1 MIDHGDLAV
10 KDGRGDLAA
19 VDPRE
24 EDRPVVA
31 LERQTAG
38 VAGAA
43 PRKGLPSNKSDC
55 PWRRRVMQKILA
67 GSPRRCFLRPPR
79 C

>member
-55 PWRRRVMQKILA
+55 P
-67 GSPRRCFLRPPR
+67 
-79 C
+79 